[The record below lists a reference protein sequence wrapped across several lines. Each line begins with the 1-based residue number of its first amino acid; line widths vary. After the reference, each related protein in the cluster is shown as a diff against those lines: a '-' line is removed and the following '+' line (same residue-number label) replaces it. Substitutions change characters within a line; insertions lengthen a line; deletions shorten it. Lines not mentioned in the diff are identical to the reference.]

1 MKKPIVVS
9 VIMALMLLAWSSFA
23 SAQAQDPTTEE
34 KPMFYRLTPGT
45 YVNGWPRF
53 TITYPKDWVERFNVP
68 ASIFWV
74 STPGPAPR
82 AEFIVAPP
90 QTTPTPVPLD
100 KYADILVQFFKSS
113 PAQDV
118 TLVRDKPTQLRDGSP
133 AREIEIQM
141 TMNGEPYNSLSLAM
155 KRGEVWVAMSVA
167 LYNGKVGEDLKAILY
182 SLEFQPE
189 KDDLVK
195 VPPDVQEFFDN
206 VNNDIL
212 SHDVAKVMG
221 HYSDRFLSSGNRKG
235 EAERFWRQFIG
246 FWTTSQ
252 RPVVTDFIP
261 ADDRAYLA
269 GFVTGWLGGA
279 PMLESIIKEN
289 GEWKFYG
296 NQRDVSP

>member
-1 MKKPIVVS
+1 MGLVAKK
-9 VIMALMLLAWSSFA
+9 
-23 SAQAQDPTTEE
+23 
-34 KPMFYRLTPGT
+34 G
-45 YVNGWPRF
+45 G
-53 TITYPKDWVERFNVP
+53 
-68 ASIFWV
+68 FWV
-74 STPGPAPR
+74 NMAVES
-82 AEFIVAPP
+82 
-90 QTTPTPVPLD
+90 Q
-100 KYADILVQFFKSS
+100 
-113 PAQDV
+113 
-118 TLVRDKPTQLRDGSP
+118 
-133 AREIEIQM
+133 
-141 TMNGEPYNSLSLAM
+141 
-155 KRGEVWVAMSVA
+155 
-167 LYNGKVGEDLKAILY
+167 NGKIGEDLKAILY
-182 SLEFQPE
+182 SVECEPG
-189 KDDLVK
+189 KDEPVK
-195 VPPDVQEFFDN
+195 LPPDVQEFFDN